1 MLVTLG
7 ETPLD
12 AGQVRMINIAAFDQP
27 DEAFMVRDLQPA
39 AMADAAG
46 AAGYRLELGAVAASA
61 LVSELAGI

>member
-27 DEAFMVRDLQPA
+27 DEAFMARILDAA
-39 AMADAAG
+39 AMGGDAGNAR
-46 AAGYRLELGAVAASA
+46 YLPECDAV
-61 LVSELAGI
+61 V